1 MAAETYFL
9 RTSRLGFRHWT
20 PEDVPLALSLWGDPE
35 VVRLVES
42 GGAYSEEK
50 VRERLK
56 KEAANL
62 SAHGVQY
69 WPIFQL
75 ADDDFAGCCG
85 LRPYQLEENV
95 YELGFHLRTAHWG
108 KGYAEEAAR
117 GAAAYGFQTIGASAL
132 FAGHNPENVR
142 SKRVLEKLGFRYLR
156 HRFYPPTG
164 LMHPCY
170 LLDRKDFEAS
180 GP

>member
-1 MAAETYFL
+1 MAEAYFL

-42 GGAYSEEK
+42 GGPYSEEK
-50 VRERLK
+50 VRERLD

-85 LRPYQLEENV
+85 LRPYKLEEGI
-95 YELGFHLRTAHWG
+95 YELGFHLRTAHWA
-108 KGYAEEAAR
+108 KGYAQEAAR
-117 GAAAYGFQTIGASAL
+117 AAAEYGFGAIGARAL

-164 LMHPCY
+164 LMHPSY
-170 LLDRKDFEAS
+170 MLEREDFETR
-180 GP
+180 GTR